1 MRAMILGST
10 VRPRRSALLVLLLA
24 CLALFL
30 GAPAATATPLSATS
44 LVTLAQHTGGSFGG
58 SRWGS
63 GSPSSGGG
71 SSSSSGSSSSGG
83 SYSGGGY
90 SGSSRSSDSGGIWI
104 LLQIVIWCF
113 SVSPIL
119 GFAVL
124 GIGLAF
130 LFFVW
135 TLRS

>member
-1 MRAMILGST
+1 MRAMIQGST

-30 GAPAATATPLSATS
+30 GAPAATATPLSDTA

-63 GSPSSGGG
+63 GS
-71 SSSSSGSSSSGG
+71 SSSGSG
-83 SYSGGGY
+83 SYSGGGSY
-90 SGSSRSSDSGGIWI
+90 SGSGRSGSSRSSGSSDLRGIWI
-104 LLQIVIWCF
+104 LLQIVVWCF

>member
-1 MRAMILGST
+1 M
-10 VRPRRSALLVLLLA
+10 RPRRSALLVLLLA
-24 CLALFL
+24 CLALCF
-30 GAPAATATPLSATS
+30 GAPAASATPLSDTA

-63 GSPSSGGG
+63 GSP
-71 SSSSSGSSSSGG
+71 SSSSGSSSSGG

-90 SGSSRSSDSGGIWI
+90 SGSSRSSGSSDFGGVWI
-104 LLQIVIWCF
+104 LIQIVIWCF